1 MPLFCDVAL
10 AVPLDMAFTYAIP
23 PGMEPVVGGRV
34 LVPFRQQRMSGIVV
48 ELHDRAPQGI
58 DDFRNDGKEERVRPQ
73 GLQPDFLAMPG
84 SAANEVAERVE
95 FETSAAKA
103 AIENNPLTA
112 ALKRCAT
119 PNQIFPAASKAA
131 PVHKSVPADP
141 PISKASSNAKAAWIR
156 SVIEALDVAPV
167 LDEQL
172 LKLGRWIADYYLAP
186 IGEVFRTMLPLVA
199 EFKRTITYRIT
210 DQGHMALHLAGMSGS
225 PARSQRTPDE
235 QLVEFRVLDYL
246 AEREG
251 VREQSLR
258 GATKVSKA
266 LLAGMVRK
274 KWIARED
281 VSAVRDAVRTIK
293 VAVLLGAEA
302 ASEGK
307 IAEASPPPDGPE
319 ARPHTETQ
327 HPQNERSA
335 GDSPAVAGATSPRSS
350 LAKKLN
356 NNQRALI
363 DALAAA
369 GGRLPV
375 ETLRDLDVPRTTLA
389 TLVRRG
395 LIEIVEEPE
404 DRTAPKLKPR
414 RSPFEFEFSP
424 AQKEAVKQILES
436 VGARK
441 FTGMLL
447 HGVTGSGKTAVYLAV
462 MREVLEQGRSSILL
476 VPEIGLTPAMAA
488 DLIQVFGDEVA
499 ILHSGLSDDERAEQW
514 HRIKR
519 GEARVVVGTRSA
531 VFAPVSDLALVIVD
545 EEQDSSYKQEETPRY
560 HARDVAVMRAKM
572 AGAVVVLGSA
582 TPSLESYYNA
592 KKHKYALL
600 ELPDRV
606 EQRPLPEVEIL
617 DMRQEFQET
626 GQEQVISRKLAE
638 EIRER
643 LEKKEQVMV
652 LLNRRGYSPVVLCR
666 ACGETLQCKNC
677 AVSMTHHK
685 REHKM
690 ECHYCGHVAQIPN
703 KCAKCGSEYVYFVGT
718 GSEKL
723 EELLHGMFPQARIGR
738 LDRDTVRGRED
749 FERALN
755 ALNEGELDMLVGTQM
770 IAKGHDVHGVTLVGV
785 VGADHALSLPDF
797 RAAERTFQLLTQ
809 VAGRAGRGNSPGKVV
824 LQTYFPDHYAVQ
836 FAARH
841 DFAGFYDKE
850 LQFRSWMHYP
860 PYSAIANVVI
870 RSEKLDEAL
879 AWSGELGRWFEKTR
893 HEGIRVLG
901 PAAAPILRLKRDYRY
916 HFILKSPSREK
927 MNALLRAML
936 KEAAAKKIPRT
947 QVIVDVDAVWLM

>member
-10 AVPLDMAFTYAIP
+10 PVPLDMAFTYAIP
-23 PGMEPVVGGRV
+23 AGMEPVVGGRV
-34 LVPFRQQRMSGIVV
+34 LVPFRQQRLSGIVV
-48 ELHDRAPQGI
+48 ELHDRPP
-58 DDFRNDGKEERVRPQ
+58 KV
-73 GLQPDFLAMPG
+73 
-84 SAANEVAERVE
+84 
-95 FETSAAKA
+95 AAK
-103 AIENNPLTA
+103 
-112 ALKRCAT
+112 K
-119 PNQIFPAASKAA
+119 
-131 PVHKSVPADP
+131 
-141 PISKASSNAKAAWIR
+141 
-156 SVIEALDVAPV
+156 VIEALDASPV
-167 LDEQL
+167 LDSQL

-186 IGEVFRTMLPLVA
+186 VGEVFRTMLPLGA
-199 EFKRTITYRIT
+199 EFKRAVVYRIT
-210 DQGHMALHLAGMSGS
+210 DQGQMALHLAGMSGT
-225 PARSQRTPDE
+225 PGRSKRTHEE
-235 QLVEFRVLDYL
+235 QLAEFSVLDQL
-246 AEREG
+246 AERDSM
-251 VREQSLR
+251 REASLR
-258 GATKVSKA
+258 SATRATRA

-281 VSAVRDAVRTIK
+281 VSGAQDAARTIK
-293 VAVLLGAEA
+293 IAVLLAGE
-302 ASEGK
+302 SRDR
-307 IAEASPPPDGPE
+307 DG
-319 ARPHTETQ
+319 ARP
-327 HPQNERSA
+327 SK
-335 GDSPAVAGATSPRSS
+335 S
-350 LAKKLN
+350 KLN
-356 NNQRALI
+356 SNQQTLL
-363 DALAAA
+363 DTLAAA
-369 GGRLPV
+369 GGRVPV
-375 ETLRDLDVPRTTLA
+375 DALRELEVPSTTLG
-389 TLVRRG
+389 TLVKRG
-395 LIEIVEEPE
+395 LVELVDEPQ
-404 DRTAPKLKPR
+404 DFTVSKIKPR

-424 AQKEAVKQILES
+424 PQKEAL
-436 VGARK
+436 ARIRDGVQSKK

-447 HGVTGSGKTAVYLAV
+447 HGVTGSGKTAVYLAG
-462 MREVLEQGRSSILL
+462 MREVLEQGRSAILL
-476 VPEIGLTPAMAA
+476 VPEIGLTPAVAA
-488 DLIQVFGDEVA
+488 DLHQVFGDEVA
-499 ILHSGLSDDERAEQW
+499 ILHSGLTDAERAEQW

-592 KKHKYALL
+592 KKNKYALV

-626 GQEQVISRKLAE
+626 GQEQVISRKLAA

-666 ACGETLQCKNC
+666 SCGKSLECQNC
-677 AVSMTHHK
+677 AIALTHHK

-690 ECHYCGHVAQIPN
+690 ECHYCGFLAPVPK
-703 KCAKCGSEYVYFVGT
+703 KCVHCGSEYVYFIGT

-723 EELLHGMFPQARIGR
+723 EELLHGMFPTARIGR

-749 FERALN
+749 FERVLN

-841 DFAGFYDKE
+841 DFQGFYDKE

-860 PYSAIANVVI
+860 PYSAIANVLI
-870 RSEKLDEAL
+870 RSEKLDDAL
-879 AWSGELGRWFEKTR
+879 TWSGELGRWFEKTR

-901 PAAAPILRLKRDYRY
+901 PAAAPIARLKRDYRY

-927 MNALLRAML
+927 MNGLLRAML
-936 KEAAAKKIPRT
+936 AEAAARKIPRT
-947 QVIVDVDAVWLM
+947 QIVVDVDAVWLM